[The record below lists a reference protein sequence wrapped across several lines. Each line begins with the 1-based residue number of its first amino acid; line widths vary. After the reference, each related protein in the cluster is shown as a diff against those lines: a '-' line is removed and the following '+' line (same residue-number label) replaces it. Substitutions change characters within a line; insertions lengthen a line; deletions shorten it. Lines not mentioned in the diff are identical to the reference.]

1 MKNIIKKII
10 DLNQKIE
17 NFKCFEHLVNQL
29 GGFHLSSKPFFY
41 SIYMGSLLTINQSL
55 SFFLLNIFY
64 KSLKFRSKN
73 GPRCASPLILKLP
86 GCKVARLSSCKV
98 VKLQGYK
105 VARLSSCKVV
115 KLQGYK
121 VARLSSCKVVIV
133 VMAVMVVM
141 VLMVLLVVMVVIV
154 VMVDI
159 VVMFWSGLVLSGL
172 VWSCLVWSSL
182 VWSYL
187 VWSGMFDLTE

>member
-41 SIYMGSLLTINQSL
+41 SMYMGSLLTINQSL

-86 GCKVARLSSCKV
+86 GC
-98 VKLQGYK
+98 K

-182 VWSYL
+182 VWSHL